1 MNQDSAPGRA
11 SSAAYRTCTEA
22 KMNDLF
28 EQIRIYSASNDI
40 SIEEAKKQLLERG
53 QVDKWEIIPLEGK
66 DAQVGDT
73 FTSEHPPQVVCIS
86 RIIGERTYIDTVL
99 VTVTDFEDGQKNFEI
114 VTYMQ
119 RETNLVTHSGDKIV
133 DYGLLHSICFK
144 QSNQPMKAYVVST
157 PWKDRKSLP
166 VKEVK
171 HSNSILEIRT
181 ENETENNTE
190 LKRTVIPQDYDGTTD
205 EQTACVNAKVS
216 YDGELWT
223 VTIERKP
230 IKGFA
235 SDPDKLIEEIKKL
248 ENN

>member
-1 MNQDSAPGRA
+1 MNIDSVPGRA
-11 SSAAYRTCTEA
+11 SSAAYRACTEDA
-22 KMNDLF
+22 ISNIFK
-28 EQIRIYSASNDI
+28 QIRIYSATNNI
-40 SIEEAKKQLLERG
+40 SMEEARKKLLEGG

-86 RIIGERTYIDTVL
+86 RIKESVYNDTV
-99 VTVTDFEDGQKNFEI
+99 VVIYTVSEDDQKKFEI
-114 VTYMQ
+114 VTYM
-119 RETNLVTHSGDKIV
+119 RKKTNSNLVTHSGDIGV
-133 DYGLLHSICFK
+133 DYGLQHIICFK
-144 QSNQPMKAYVVST
+144 QPNQPNQPMEAYIIST
-157 PWKDRKSLP
+157 PWKGGKSLP
-166 VKEVK
+166 VRELED
-171 HSNSILEIRT
+171 SNPIFEIR
-181 ENETENNTE
+181 TENNTE

-216 YDGELWT
+216 YNGELWT

-235 SDPDKLIEEIKKL
+235 SDPDTLIEEIKKL